1 MTTLT
6 LGKNLIKS
14 GNWTT
19 ILADEMK
26 QEYFKTFDRLLA
38 EFDRR
43 FTDNLPV
50 LSTLEALDPSSTK
63 FMDRELLKRFSSLYG
78 ELDIDSI
85 LLESQAGIAK
95 RFLLNEDKNSENFLD
110 IVNHLQALP
119 VAYSEVIKVLRI
131 ADTLPVTT
139 ASNERLFSSLEI
151 VKNYLR
157 SITGD
162 DRFSHLLLI
171 FAEKDLVKNLDYN
184 QLVDDFAKM
193 KPRRFPL
200 LP

>member
-6 LGKNLIKS
+6 LGKNFIES

-19 ILADEMK
+19 TLADEMK

-38 EFDRR
+38 KFDTR

-50 LSTLEALDPSSTK
+50 LSTLEALDLSSTK
-63 FMDRELLKRFSSLYG
+63 YMDTELLKLFASLYG

-95 RFLLNEDKNSENFLD
+95 RFLLNEEKKPENFLD
-110 IVNHLQALP
+110 IVDHLQALP
-119 VAYSEVIKVLRI
+119 VAYSKVIKVLRI
-131 ADTLPVTT
+131 AATLPETT

-157 SITGD
+157 STTED
-162 DRFSHLLLI
+162 DRLSHLLLI
-171 FAEKDLVKNLDYN
+171 FAEKDLFKNLDYN

-193 KPRRFPL
+193 KARWFPL